1 MVSISSVEPM
11 LAEHS
16 ESFLYDK
23 WVLWAHLP
31 HDTDW
36 SLRSY
41 NKIIELNSVEKVISC
56 MNSVP
61 QQMVKNCM
69 LFLI

>member
-41 NKIIELNSVEKVISC
+41 NKIIELNSVEKPDKTAIL
-56 MNSVP
+56 N
-61 QQMVKNCM
+61 
-69 LFLI
+69 